1 MLKGTMKK
9 ILLLDADG
17 VAIVPR
23 EQYFS
28 DRYSEEFGVSKD
40 VIMPF
45 FKNEFNDCLIGK
57 REVSEVF
64 AEQNILEKW
73 GWKGTLPELF
83 QYWWAGENKRF
94 EEVLSF
100 VQELRAQGVKC
111 YLTTDQER
119 NRAEYIMHGMRLAQ
133 DLDGA
138 FFSYLFGARKT
149 DAEYWRKLLAELGN
163 PNPADVEF
171 WDDDEENVATAKAAG
186 IDAHFF
192 TNFEDFKKS
201 VQK

>member
-1 MLKGTMKK
+1 MKK

-23 EQYFS
+23 ETYFS
-28 DRYSEEFGVSKD
+28 DRYSAEFGVSKD
-40 VIMPF
+40 LIMPF

-64 AEQNILEKW
+64 AEQNMLEKW

-83 QYWWAGENKRF
+83 QYWWAGENTRF

-111 YLTTDQER
+111 YLTTDQEK
-119 NRAEYIMHGMRLAQ
+119 NRAEYIMNGMGLSK

-138 FFSYLFGARKT
+138 FFSYQLGVRKT
-149 DAEYWRKLLAELGN
+149 DALYWQKLLAELGN
-163 PNPADVEF
+163 PDPADVEF

-192 TNFEDFKKS
+192 TNFVDFKKS
-201 VQK
+201 VQSV

>member
-1 MLKGTMKK
+1 MKK

-23 EQYFS
+23 GKYFS

-40 VIMPF
+40 LITPF

-64 AEQNILEKW
+64 VEQNMLEKW
-73 GWKGTLPELF
+73 GWKGSLEELF
-83 QYWWAGENKRF
+83 QYWWAGENMRF

-100 VQELRAQGVKC
+100 VQELRTRGVKC
-111 YLTTDQER
+111 YLTTDQEK
-119 NRAEYIMHGMRLAQ
+119 NRAEYIMHGMGLAQ
-133 DLDGA
+133 DFDGA
-138 FFSYLFGARKT
+138 FFSYQLGARKT
-149 DAEYWRKLLAELGN
+149 DSEYWQKLLQRLGN

-171 WDDDEENVATAKAAG
+171 WDDDEENVATAKTAG

-192 TNFEDFKKS
+192 TNLEDFRQG
-201 VQK
+201 VRTI

>member
-1 MLKGTMKK
+1 MKK

-23 EQYFS
+23 EKYFS

-40 VIMPF
+40 IIMPF

-73 GWKGTLPELF
+73 GWRGSLPELF
-83 QYWWAGENKRF
+83 QYWWAGENTRF
-94 EEVLSF
+94 EEVLSL
-100 VQELRAQGVKC
+100 VQELRAEGVKC
-111 YLTTDQER
+111 YLATDQEK
-119 NRAEYIMHGMRLAQ
+119 NRAEYILHGMGLAK

-138 FFSYLFGARKT
+138 FFSYQLGVRKT
-149 DAEYWRKLLAELGN
+149 DPAYWEGVLAAFGN

-171 WDDDEENVATAKAAG
+171 WDDDQENVEMAKSAG

-192 TNFEDFKKS
+192 TSFEDFKNR
-201 VQK
+201 VQTL

>member
-1 MLKGTMKK
+1 MSK

-17 VAIVPR
+17 VVIVPR

-40 VIMPF
+40 LIMPF

-64 AEQNILEKW
+64 AEQDMLEKW
-73 GWKGTLPELF
+73 AWNGTLPELF
-83 QYWWAGENKRF
+83 QYWWAGENTRF
-94 EEVLSF
+94 EEVLSL
-100 VQELRAQGVKC
+100 VQELRSQGVKC
-111 YLTTDQER
+111 YLTTDQEK
-119 NRAEYIMHGMRLAQ
+119 NRAEYIMQGMGLAK

-138 FFSYLFGARKT
+138 FFSYQLGVRKT
-149 DAEYWRKLLAELGN
+149 DAEYWEKVLVELGN
-163 PNPADVEF
+163 PNPDDVEF
-171 WDDDEENVATAKAAG
+171 WDDDAENVAVAKAAG

-201 VQK
+201 VQTL

>member
-1 MLKGTMKK
+1 MTMKK

-23 EQYFS
+23 ERYFS

-40 VIMPF
+40 LIMPF

-57 REVSEVF
+57 REVREVF
-64 AEQNILEKW
+64 IEQNMLAKW
-73 GWKGTLPELF
+73 GWKDTPEELF
-83 QYWWAGENKRF
+83 AYWWAGENTRF
-94 EEVLSF
+94 EEVLSL
-100 VQELRAQGVKC
+100 VRELRKEGVKC
-111 YLTTDQER
+111 YLTTDQEK
-119 NRAEYIMHGMRLAQ
+119 NRAEYMWHGMGLAQ

-138 FFSYLFGARKT
+138 FFSYQLGVRKT
-149 DAEYWRKLLAELGN
+149 DALYWQKLLQELGN

-171 WDDDEENVATAKAAG
+171 WDDDEENVDTAKTAG

-192 TNFEDFKKS
+192 TSFEDFKTALK
-201 VQK
+201 K

>member
-1 MLKGTMKK
+1 MKK

-23 EQYFS
+23 EKYFS

-40 VIMPF
+40 VIIPF

-57 REVSEVF
+57 SEVSEVF

-111 YLTTDQER
+111 YLTTDQEK
-119 NRAEYIMHGMRLAQ
+119 NRAEYIMQGMGLAK

-138 FFSYLFGARKT
+138 FFSYQFGVRKT

-163 PNPADVEF
+163 PNPSDVEF
-171 WDDDEENVATAKAAG
+171 WDDDEENVAAAKSAG

-192 TNFEDFKKS
+192 TSFEDFKNL
-201 VQK
+201 VQTS